1 MGLNI
6 KNDQVEAEI
15 RKLADLTGE
24 SLTAA
29 IGAAVRERI
38 RRVQEAPAR
47 EETLKEHLAALRP
60 LQSALKARQVRPN
73 DKRNARQLIDE
84 LYDEHG
90 LPK

>member
-6 KNDQVEAEI
+6 KNDEVEAEI
-15 RKLADLTGE
+15 RKLAEMTGE

-29 IGAAVRERI
+29 VHAAVRERI
-38 RRVQEAPAR
+38 RHLREPPAR
-47 EETLKEHLAALRP
+47 KETLKEHLAALRP
-60 LQSALKARQVRPN
+60 LQAALKARQKRRN
-73 DKRNARQLIDE
+73 DTRTSRELIDE

>member
-38 RRVQEAPAR
+38 RRVQETPAR
-47 EETLKEHLAALRP
+47 KETLKEHLAALRP
-60 LQSALKARQVRPN
+60 LQNALKARQVRPN
-73 DKRNARQLIDE
+73 DKRDARQLIDE